1 MEKDDRAARLWRR
14 ASERNL
20 DAAPGEPVDAM
31 DLAAYLDGTMEAS
44 ARQAFELRLI
54 ADDTAVDTLIASR
67 ATLGHS
73 EAVPAQV
80 PAQVTARAQA
90 LVAAPEPAVGPRASR
105 SLAAWFADTFTGPWR
120 PAVGVVAFGLYAL
133 LCLTSFELGRTD
145 GLPGLAP
152 EGPLVAQDGG
162 LFEDDEGFL

>member
-1 MEKDDRAARLWRR
+1 MEKDDKAARLWRR
-14 ASERNL
+14 ASERKP

-44 ARQAFELRLI
+44 ARQAFEQRLV
-54 ADDTAVDTLIASR
+54 ADDAALDTLIASR

-73 EAVPAQV
+73 EAVT
-80 PAQVTARAQA
+80 AQVTARAQA

-120 PAVGVVAFGLYAL
+120 PAVGAVAFGLYAL

>member
-1 MEKDDRAARLWRR
+1 METDDKAARLWRR
-14 ASERNL
+14 ASKL
-20 DAAPGEPVDAM
+20 KPDAAPGEPVDAM

-44 ARQAFELRLI
+44 ARQAFEQRLI
-54 ADDTAVDTLIASR
+54 ADDTALDTLIASR
-67 ATLGHS
+67 ATLDHS
-73 EAVPAQV
+73 EAV
-80 PAQVTARAQA
+80 PAQVTARAQT

-120 PAVGVVAFGLYAL
+120 PAVGAVAFGLYAL

>member
-1 MEKDDRAARLWRR
+1 MENDDKAARLWRR
-14 ASERNL
+14 ASEL
-20 DAAPGEPVDAM
+20 KPDAAPGEPVEAM

-44 ARQAFELRLI
+44 ARQAFEQRLI
-54 ADDTAVDTLIASR
+54 ADDTALDTLIASR
-67 ATLGHS
+67 ATLGRS
-73 EAVPAQV
+73 EAV

-90 LVAAPEPAVGPRASR
+90 LVAAREPAVGPRASR
-105 SLAAWFADTFTGPWR
+105 TLAAWFADTFTGPWR